1 MSKQMKKKR
10 KFDFWVIASLVILGL
25 YLLFMVYPLFKI
37 VRQSVLDEKTG
48 EFTMRYFIKFF
59 SQPYYFRTLINS
71 FKVAIAACVLSL
83 ILGVPLAYLYNMYE
97 IKGRKTLQM
106 LIILSSMSAP
116 FIGAYAWVK
125 LLGRAGV
132 ITKFIKAITGIT
144 IPSIYGFNG
153 ILLVL
158 SLKLFPLVFLYVSGA
173 MKNVDNSLLEA
184 SANMGISGAK
194 RFFKVV
200 LPLCMPSILAA
211 TLMVFMRAIAD
222 FGTPLMIGEGY
233 TTFPVII
240 YNEYVGEVGTNHNF
254 ASAIAVLAI
263 LITLG
268 FFLIQRYLTNRNSFS
283 MSAMHHIERTKAKP
297 VMNILIHLYAYGL
310 VAIAL
315 LPQVYL
321 IYLSF
326 RKTNP
331 GGEVFQPGFSLD
343 SYRYVFDRMGNT
355 IWNTIRICGSALILI
370 IALAVLISYLTVR
383 RRNVLNACIDTL
395 SMVPYIIPG
404 AVVGISL
411 ILAFNNPVLPLVGTA
426 TIMIVSMCIRR
437 IPYTIRSSVA
447 ILAQIPL
454 SIDEAAESL
463 GAGKVKTLLKVTLPM
478 MFSGVFAGAVMS
490 WVTLITELSSSLL
503 LYSFRTQTLNVAVYK
518 AVGNGT
524 DGRACALATIVT
536 VFTVISLLIF
546 NKISKDGEIML

>member
-1 MSKQMKKKR
+1 MKKKR

-490 WVTLITELSSSLL
+490 WVTLITELSTSLL

>member
-1 MSKQMKKKR
+1 MKKR
-10 KFDFWVIASLVILGL
+10 RFDFWMIASFVLLGL
-25 YLLFMVYPLFKI
+25 YLLFMVYPLMRI
-37 VRQSVLDEKTG
+37 AIQSVTDENDG
-48 EFTMRYFIKFF
+48 HFTMRYFVKFF
-59 SQPYYFRTLINS
+59 GQPFYSRTLLNS
-71 FKVAIAACVLSL
+71 FKVALCTCVISL
-83 ILGVPLAYLYNMYE
+83 VLGVPLAYLYNMYE
-97 IKGRKTLQM
+97 VKGRKLLQV

-132 ITKFIKAITGIT
+132 ITKFIKALTGIT
-144 IPSIYGFNG
+144 IPNIYGFNG

-184 SANMGISGAK
+184 SANMGVSGLK
-194 RFFKVV
+194 RFFTVV
-200 LPLCMPSILAA
+200 IPLCMPSILAA

-263 LITLG
+263 VITLV
-268 FFLIQRYLTNRNSFS
+268 FFLIQRYLNNKHSFS
-283 MSAMHHIERTKAKP
+283 MSAMHHVERKKAKP
-297 VMNILIHLYAYGL
+297 LGSFFIHLYGYGL

-331 GGEVFQPGFSLD
+331 GGEVFQPGFSFD
-343 SYRYVFDRMGNT
+343 SYRYVFNKMGNT
-355 IWNTIRICGSALILI
+355 IWNTIRICGSSLILI
-370 IALAVLISYLTVR
+370 IVIAILIAYLTVR
-383 RRNVLNACIDTL
+383 RKNVINAVVDTL
-395 SMVPYIIPG
+395 SMVPYVIPG
-404 AVVGISL
+404 AVVGISM
-411 ILAFNNPVLPLVGTA
+411 ILAFNNKVIPLVGTT
-426 TIMIVSMCIRR
+426 TIMVVAMCVRR

-447 ILAQIPL
+447 ILSQIPL

-463 GAGKVKTLLKVTLPM
+463 GAGKFKTLCKITVPM
-478 MFSGVFAGAVMS
+478 MFNGIFAGAIMS

-518 AVGNGT
+518 AVSNGT
-524 DGRACALATIVT
+524 DGRACALASIVT
-536 VFTVISLLIF
+536 LFTVISLLLF
-546 NKISKDGEIML
+546 NRISKDGEIMA

>member
-1 MSKQMKKKR
+1 MKKKR

-355 IWNTIRICGSALILI
+355 ISNTIRICGSALILI

>member
-1 MSKQMKKKR
+1 MKKKR

-200 LPLCMPSILAA
+200 LPLCMQSILAA

>member
-1 MSKQMKKKR
+1 MKKR
-10 KFDFWVIASLVILGL
+10 QFDFWMVASFVLLGL
-25 YLLFMVYPLFKI
+25 YLLFMVYPLLKI
-37 VRQSVLDEKTG
+37 VMQSVSDENDGHLTL
-48 EFTMRYFIKFF
+48 RYFIKFF
-59 SQPYYFRTLINS
+59 SQPFYSRTLLNS
-71 FKVAIAACVLSL
+71 FKVALFTCAISL
-83 ILGVPLAYLYNMYE
+83 VLGVPLAYLYNMYE
-97 IKGRKTLQM
+97 IKGRKILQV

-132 ITKFIKAITGIT
+132 ITKFIKMLTGFT
-144 IPSIYGFNG
+144 IPNIYGFNG

-184 SANMGISGAK
+184 SANMGVSGIK
-194 RFFKVV
+194 RFLTVV
-200 LPLCMPSILAA
+200 VPLCMPSILAA

-263 LITLG
+263 IITLV
-268 FFLIQRYLTNRNSFS
+268 FFLIQRYLNTKNSFS
-283 MSAMHHIERTKAKP
+283 MSAMHHVERKKAKP
-297 VMNILIHLYAYGL
+297 LGNFFIHLYGYGL
-310 VAIAL
+310 VAVAL
-315 LPQVYL
+315 LPQFYL

-326 RKTNP
+326 RKTNT
-331 GGEVFQPGFSLD
+331 GGEVFQQGFSLD
-343 SYRYVFDRMGNT
+343 SYRYVFNKMGTT
-355 IWNTIRICGSALILI
+355 IWNTIRICGSSLILI
-370 IALAVLISYLTVR
+370 IVIAILIAYLTVR
-383 RRNVLNACIDTL
+383 RKNLINAVIDSL
-395 SMVPYIIPG
+395 SMVPYVIPG
-404 AVVGISL
+404 AVVGISM
-411 ILAFNNPVLPLVGTA
+411 ILAFNNKVIPLVGTT
-426 TIMIVSMCIRR
+426 TIMIVAMCVRR

-447 ILAQIPL
+447 ILSQIPL

-463 GAGKVKTLLKVTLPM
+463 GAGKFKTLCKITVPM
-478 MFSGVFAGAVMS
+478 MFNGIFAGAIMS

-518 AVGNGT
+518 AVSNGT
-524 DGRACALATIVT
+524 DGRACALASIVT
-536 VFTVISLLIF
+536 LFTVISLLIF
-546 NKISKDGEIML
+546 NKISKDGDIMV

>member
-1 MSKQMKKKR
+1 MKKKK

-315 LPQVYL
+315 LPQAYL

>member
-1 MSKQMKKKR
+1 MKKKK

>member
-1 MSKQMKKKR
+1 MAAKYESPLSSRYASAYMLNLFSSDKR
-10 KFDFWVIASLVILGL
+10 IETWRRLWVSLAKAEMELGL
-25 YLLFMVYPLFKI
+25 PI
-37 VRQSVLDEKTG
+37 TQSQIDE
-48 EFTMRYFIKFF
+48 
-59 SQPYYFRTLINS
+59 
-71 FKVAIAACVLSL
+71 
-83 ILGVPLAYLYNMYE
+83 
-97 IKGRKTLQM
+97 
-106 LIILSSMSAP
+106 
-116 FIGAYAWVK
+116 
-125 LLGRAGV
+125 
-132 ITKFIKAITGIT
+132 
-144 IPSIYGFNG
+144 
-153 ILLVL
+153 
-158 SLKLFPLVFLYVSGA
+158 
-173 MKNVDNSLLEA
+173 LEA
-184 SANMGISGAK
+184 HITDIDFA
-194 RFFKVV
+194 
-200 LPLCMPSILAA
+200 CAA
-211 TLMVFMRAIAD
+211 AR
-222 FGTPLMIGEGY
+222 EK
-233 TTFPVII
+233 
-240 YNEYVGEVGTNHNF
+240 EVRHD
-254 ASAIAVLAI
+254 
-263 LITLG
+263 
-268 FFLIQRYLTNRNSFS
+268 
-283 MSAMHHIERTKAKP
+283 
-297 VMNILIHLYAYGL
+297 VMAHVYAYGL

>member
-1 MSKQMKKKR
+1 MIKKVKI
-10 KFDFWVIASLVILGL
+10 DFWVITSLILLGL
-25 YLLFMVYPLFKI
+25 YFLFMVYPLYKI
-37 VRQSVLDEKTG
+37 VSQSVIDEKTG
-48 EFTMRYFIKFF
+48 RLTLSYFIKFF
-59 SQPYYFRTLINS
+59 GQTYYSRTLLNS
-71 FKVAIAACVLSL
+71 FKVAIVTCIISL
-83 ILGVPLAYLYNMYE
+83 FLGVPLAYLYNMYE
-97 IKGRKTLQM
+97 IKGRKLLQM

-116 FIGAYAWVK
+116 FIGAYAWIK

-132 ITKFIKAITGIT
+132 ITMAIKAVTGIT
-144 IPSIYGFNG
+144 IPNIYGFNG

-158 SLKLFPLVFLYVSGA
+158 SLKLFPLVFLYVSSA

-184 SANMGISGAK
+184 SANMGVSGMK
-194 RFFKVV
+194 RFLTVV

-211 TLMVFMRAIAD
+211 ILMVFMRAIAD

-240 YNEYVGEVGTNHNF
+240 YNEYVGEVGTNHHF
-254 ASAIAVLAI
+254 AAAIAVIAI
-263 LITLG
+263 LITMV
-268 FFLIQRYLTNRNSFS
+268 FFFVQRYLTNRNRFS
-283 MSAMHHIERTKAKP
+283 MSAMHHVERKKVKP
-297 VMNILIHLYAYGL
+297 LASFFIHLYGYGL

-315 LPQVYL
+315 LPQIYL

-331 GGEVFQPGFSLD
+331 GGEVFQKGFSLD
-343 SYRYVFDRMGNT
+343 SYYHIFDRMGNT

-370 IALAVLISYLTVR
+370 IFLAILISYLTVR
-383 RRNVLNACIDTL
+383 RRNFLNATIDTL
-395 SMVPYIIPG
+395 SMVPYVIPG
-404 AVVGISL
+404 SVVGIAL
-411 ILAFNNPVLPLVGTA
+411 ILAFNNRYIPLVGTA
-426 TIMIVSMCIRR
+426 TIIIVAMCIRR

-447 ILAQIPL
+447 ILSQIPL

-463 GAGKVKTLLKVTLPM
+463 GAGKFKTLVKITVPM
-478 MFSGVFAGAVMS
+478 MFNGIFAGAIMS

-503 LYSFRTQTLNVAVYK
+503 LYSFRTKTLNIAVYQ

-536 VFTVISLLIF
+536 VFTVLSLVLF
-546 NKISKDGEIML
+546 NRISKDGEIMM

>member
-1 MSKQMKKKR
+1 MKKKR

-546 NKISKDGEIML
+546 NRISKDGEIML

>member
-1 MSKQMKKKR
+1 MKKKR

-83 ILGVPLAYLYNMYE
+83 ILGVPLAYLYNIYE

>member
-1 MSKQMKKKR
+1 MKKKR

-297 VMNILIHLYAYGL
+297 AMNILIHLYAYGL

>member
-1 MSKQMKKKR
+1 MKKKR

-200 LPLCMPSILAA
+200 LPLCMPSVLAA

>member
-1 MSKQMKKKR
+1 MKKKR

-478 MFSGVFAGAVMS
+478 MFSGVFAGAVLS

-524 DGRACALATIVT
+524 DGRDCDLATIVT

>member
-1 MSKQMKKKR
+1 MKKKR
-10 KFDFWVIASLVILGL
+10 KFDFWVIASIVVLGL
-25 YLLFMVYPLFKI
+25 YLLFMVYPLYKI
-37 VRQSVLDEKTG
+37 VRQSFLDENTG
-48 EFTMRYFIKFF
+48 EFTLRYFIKFF
-59 SQPYYFRTLINS
+59 SQPYYFRTLTNS
-71 FKVAIAACVLSL
+71 FKVAIASCFFSL
-83 ILGVPLAYLYNMYE
+83 VIGVPLAYLYNMYE
-97 IKGRKTLQM
+97 IRGRKTLQL

-125 LLGRAGV
+125 LLGRAGA
-132 ITKFIKAITGIT
+132 ITKFIKAIFGIT

-153 ILLVL
+153 IVLVL

-184 SANMGISGAK
+184 SANMGISGIK
-194 RFFKVV
+194 RFFKIV

-254 ASAIAVLAI
+254 ASAIAVIAI
-263 LITLG
+263 LITLV
-268 FFLIQRYLTNRNSFS
+268 FFLLQRYLTRKNSFS
-283 MSAMHHIERTKAKP
+283 MSAMHHIERKKAKP
-297 VMNILIHLYAYGL
+297 AMSFLIHFYAYGV
-310 VAIAL
+310 VALAL

-326 RKTNP
+326 RKTNS

-343 SYRYVFDRMGNT
+343 SYRYVFSRMGNT
-355 IWNTIRICGSALILI
+355 IWNTVRICGTALILI
-370 IALAVLISYLTVR
+370 IVLAILISYLTVR
-383 RRNVLNACIDTL
+383 RRNMLNSVIDTL

-411 ILAFNNPVLPLVGTA
+411 ILAFNNPVIPLVGTA

-447 ILAQIPL
+447 ILSQIPM

-463 GAGKVKTLLKVTLPM
+463 GAGKVKTLVKVTIPM
-478 MFSGVFAGAVMS
+478 MFSGIFAGAVMS

-536 VFTVISLLIF
+536 VFTIISLLIF

>member
-1 MSKQMKKKR
+1 MKVKV
-10 KFDFWVIASLVILGL
+10 KFDFWIIASFAMLAL
-25 YLLFMVYPLFKI
+25 YLLFMVYPLYK
-37 VRQSVLDEKTG
+37 VVSQSIIDEDSGNLTL
-48 EFTMRYFIKFF
+48 RYFIKFF
-59 SQPYYFRTLINS
+59 GQPYYFRTLLNS
-71 FKVAIAACVLSL
+71 FKVLIFACICSL

-97 IKGRKTLQM
+97 IKGRGFLQM

-132 ITKFIKAITGIT
+132 ITKFLKSALGIV
-144 IPSIYGFNG
+144 IPDIYGFNG

-184 SANMGISGAK
+184 SANMGITGIK
-194 RFFKVV
+194 RFFRVV

-240 YNEYVGEVGTNHNF
+240 YNQYVGEVGTNHNF
-254 ASAIAVLAI
+254 AAAIAVIAI
-263 LITLG
+263 LITLV
-268 FFLIQRYLTNRNSFS
+268 FFIFQRYLTRKNSFS
-283 MSAMHHIERTKAKP
+283 MSAMHHVERKKAKP
-297 VMNILIHLYAYGL
+297 FASFLIHLYGYGL
-310 VAIAL
+310 VAIAI
-315 LPQVYL
+315 LPQLYL
-321 IYLSF
+321 VYLSF

-331 GGEVFQPGFSLD
+331 GGEVFQKGYSLD
-343 SYRYVFDRMGNT
+343 SYYYVFNRMGNT
-355 IWNTIRICGSALILI
+355 IWNTIRICGMALALIVA
-370 IALAVLISYLTVR
+370 IAILISYLTIR
-383 RRNVLNACIDTL
+383 RRNFINSVIDTL

-404 AVVGISL
+404 AVVGISM
-411 ILAFNNPVLPLVGTA
+411 ILAFNNRYIPLVGTT
-426 TIMIVSMCIRR
+426 TIMVVAMCVRR

-447 ILAQIPL
+447 ILAQIPI

-463 GAGKVKTLLKVTLPM
+463 GAGKVKTLVKITIPM
-478 MFSGVFAGAVMS
+478 MFNGIFAGAIMS

-503 LYSFRTQTLNVAVYK
+503 LYSFRTQTLNIAVYK
-518 AVGNGT
+518 AVSNGT
-524 DGRACALATIVT
+524 DGRACALASIVT
-536 VFTVISLLIF
+536 VFTIISLIIF
-546 NKISKDGEIML
+546 TKTSRDGEIMF

>member
-1 MSKQMKKKR
+1 MKKKR

-297 VMNILIHLYAYGL
+297 VMNFLIHLYAYGL

>member
-1 MSKQMKKKR
+1 MKKKR

-546 NKISKDGEIML
+546 NKIRKDGEIML

>member
-1 MSKQMKKKR
+1 MKKKR
-10 KFDFWVIASLVILGL
+10 KFYFWVIASLVILGL

>member
-1 MSKQMKKKR
+1 MKKKR

-383 RRNVLNACIDTL
+383 RRTVLNACIDTL

>member
-1 MSKQMKKKR
+1 MKKKR

-283 MSAMHHIERTKAKP
+283 MSAMHHTERTKAKP

>member
-1 MSKQMKKKR
+1 MKKKR

-343 SYRYVFDRMGNT
+343 SYRYVFDIMGNT

-383 RRNVLNACIDTL
+383 RINVLNACIDTL